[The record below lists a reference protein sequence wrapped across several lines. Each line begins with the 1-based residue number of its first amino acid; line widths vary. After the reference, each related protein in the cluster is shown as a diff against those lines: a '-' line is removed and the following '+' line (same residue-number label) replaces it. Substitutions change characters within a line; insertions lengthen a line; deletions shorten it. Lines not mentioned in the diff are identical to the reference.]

1 LIETIEFRRAAAKIW
16 SEDERAELI
25 SYNAHN
31 PFAGDVIPGVKAA
44 RKFRCIACGL

>member
-1 LIETIEFRRAAAKIW
+1 LIETIEFQRAAAKIW